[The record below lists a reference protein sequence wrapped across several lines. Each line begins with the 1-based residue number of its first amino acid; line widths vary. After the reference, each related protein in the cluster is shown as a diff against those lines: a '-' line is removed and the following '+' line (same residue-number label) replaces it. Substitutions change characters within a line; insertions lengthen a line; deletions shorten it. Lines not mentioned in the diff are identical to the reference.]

1 MSSNKLNA
9 RLDKKIAKC
18 IEIINKDY
26 DIEASLV
33 NGVVNGDRYKTYNL
47 SFSYEYTTL
56 NDILKALYDAD
67 VIQCRTIIEA
77 NEVGI
82 FLSFGVGMDFIDFCR
97 TYFEDDEDFYFL
109 KSDFEME
116 D

>member
-1 MSSNKLNA
+1 MSSDKLNA
-9 RLDKKIAKC
+9 SLDKKIEKC

-26 DIEASLV
+26 NIEVSLV
-33 NGVVNGDRYKTYNL
+33 EGDRYKMYNL
-47 SFSYEYTTL
+47 SFSYDYTTL

-67 VIQCRTIIEA
+67 VIQYRTIIEV
-77 NEVGI
+77 NEVGV
-82 FLSFGVGMDFIDFCR
+82 FLSFGVSVDFIDFCR
-97 TYFEDDEDFYFL
+97 AYFEDDEDFYFL

>member
-1 MSSNKLNA
+1 MSIDKLNT
-9 RLDKKIAKC
+9 RLDKKIEKC

-26 DIEASLV
+26 NIEASLV
-33 NGVVNGDRYKTYNL
+33 EGDEYKIYNL

-82 FLSFGVGMDFIDFCR
+82 FLSFGVRMDFIDFCR